1 MSMTIELFFATKQ
14 RNSTRIV
21 PSGGLNLNGEL
32 KESTSMLSPAILFDS
47 FQLTAPLYNYLYIAE
62 FKRYY
67 YINDWSY
74 ELGLWCAHC
83 HVDVLASWRS
93 SILSAPLYCLR
104 TSWSARWDGY
114 IIDGLRPSRNIL
126 TRNTCYFLNE
136 SKPFTSNI
144 DSGNYVL
151 GVIGKN
157 SQDVGVVSYYVLTSS
172 QLSSLMNSLFS
183 TIDWLNLD
191 SEEITN
197 SLAKALVNPY
207 QYIVSCTWFPFS
219 VPTAGS
225 VSSIDFGWWTMSVS
239 ASKLAKNSYFQA
251 SGTATLSRHPQTS
264 AYGMWL
270 NSNPYTRLQVIFPPF
285 GVISLDVMQVLV
297 SNLQV
302 QYKVVV
308 DLISG
313 VGTLYLYNGGEV
325 SKPLRVVGANVGV
338 PIQIAQL
345 SQNLVGAV
353 TNAGGSI
360 TSALTGNV
368 IGVASGIV
376 GAVGNLIPQLETS
389 GYNGGFSA
397 FIETPSIVEEF
408 LEVADL
414 DADEGRPCCS
424 TIRLADHPNAIN
436 NYFIFSHGDITS
448 NATHDELIEI
458 KSLLESGIYYE

>member
-1 MSMTIELFFATKQ
+1 MSMTIELSMSTKR
-14 RNSTRIV
+14 RNSTMIV
-21 PSGGLNLNGEL
+21 PSGTLKFRGEL
-32 KESTSMLSPAILFDS
+32 KENTSMHNPSILFDS
-47 FQLTAPLYNYLYIAE
+47 FVSTAPPYNYMYIPE
-62 FKRYY
+62 FRRYY
-67 YINDWSY
+67 FINDWTY

-83 HVDVLASWRS
+83 SVDVLASWREE
-93 SILSAPLYCLR
+93 IITTPLYCLR
-104 TSWSARWDGY
+104 TSWVSRWDEF
-114 IIDGLRPSRNIL
+114 IIDGMRPSRNVL
-126 TRNTCYFLNE
+126 TRNTCYFVNE

-144 DSGNYVL
+144 DGGNYVL

-157 SQDVGVVSYYVLTSS
+157 SQNVGVVSYYVLTSS

-183 TIDWLNLD
+183 TIDWLNLN

-207 QYIVSCTWFPFS
+207 QYIVSCTWFPFT

-225 VSSIDFGWWTMSVS
+225 VSSIDFGWWTMPVS

-251 SGTATLSRHPQTS
+251 IGTATLSRHAQTDK
-264 AYGMWL
+264 YGMWL
-270 NSNPYTRLQVIFPPF
+270 NSNPYTRVQVIFPPF
-285 GVISLDVMQVLV
+285 GVISLDAMQVLV

-313 VGTLYLYNGGEV
+313 VGTLYLYNGGEAT
-325 SKPLRVVGANVGV
+325 KPLRVVGANIGV

-345 SQNLVGAV
+345 SQNLIGAV
-353 TNAGGSI
+353 TNAGGSL

-376 GAVGNLIPQLETS
+376 GAVGSLIPQLETS

-397 FIETPSIVEEF
+397 FIETPSIIEEF
-408 LEVADL
+408 LEVTDL
-414 DADEGRPCCS
+414 DFDDGRPCCS
-424 TIRLADHPNAIN
+424 NIRLADNSEALG
-436 NYFIFSHGDITS
+436 NYFLFSHGDITAI
-448 NATHDELIEI
+448 ATHEELKEI
-458 KSLLESGIYYE
+458 KTLLESGIYYE